1 MSRTTLTLYFD
12 VLKNELGGM
21 GRRVLG
27 ERLARDVGTGDIGLG
42 RFPGQGWS
50 LTKCP
55 FFQRRPKSNCALVA
69 WACLLREQSMVTRWG
84 LLRAGWVSAA
94 LRAVPA
100 GPSGCSVDA
109 VLHAHSEVGPAL
121 SRGLSR
127 PRLV

>member
-1 MSRTTLTLYFD
+1 MLGVVSMSRTTLTLYFD

-42 RFPGQGWS
+42 RFPGQGS
-50 LTKCP
+50 

-109 VLHAHSEVGPAL
+109 VLHAHSEVGLGPA
-121 SRGLSR
+121 LSR